1 MESYYS
7 ASNRALHFKSSSCV
21 KQFRKSGYEPS
32 DTDTDWQ
39 ESPSLELNLE
49 NVLTFDVSLNRRR
62 PSKSPYTWRHKGDV
76 QFPPLDLRK
85 QRVSRNASPFSKSEY
100 RKSPNVRR
108 NVSPFSKSEYRRR
121 HDTQSFSSSNR
132 KQNND
137 EGAVTAK
144 ANYSHRALYDTSRDR
159 SRVEKENSRKSE
171 PSVGEMNVMLA
182 NAKSLRGPNNAIS
195 LNTNNMFQST
205 ESISPS
211 DIFFTKGCSVFTQS
225 SKCDPMPRASSDR
238 NVSSVNKINQNGI
251 RIISSS
257 TILTRTRTM
266 NSSSTISRQSSNL
279 SRSAKKFTVKM
290 QVKSQKE
297 AWCSCIKKRYSCR
310 NSRKDQ
316 SPERGRHIDEA
327 SLIEKAFVVE
337 RLRQFWADKYQ
348 PASLEGLEGFTC
360 HKQQALL
367 LSHLVSSNEPLPHI
381 LLKGPSGSG
390 KRALSMALLLEIYGD
405 AICNEMRAM
414 QVVVPVSSSPHHTEL
429 NVHLE
434 PNARYAL
441 MALVQ
446 QISSEYA
453 LASEISRVNVKADSK
468 VIVLYD
474 VDKAVENMQHLIKW
488 IMDRYS
494 DACKLILLCESGASI
509 IELVKSRCTT
519 IEVEAPLTHEIMEV
533 LIEIARKEDLELS
546 RGFAAKIATK
556 SKQNLRRAIMALEA
570 CKAHYYPFA
579 EDQPISVGWEEAV
592 VELAAEILADPTQTR
607 LFSIRGKFQ
616 KLLAEFVHPK
626 LILLKLVEQFLKKVD
641 AGLKR
646 EIYYWHAY
654 YDKRLPIGTS
664 ALLKLEEFVAKFM
677 SMYRKQSGNIH
688 QLP

>member
-7 ASNRALHFKSSSCV
+7 ASNRALHFKSSPRV
-21 KQFRKSGYEPS
+21 KQIRKSGYEPS

-62 PSKSPYTWRHKGDV
+62 LSKSPYKSWRHEGDV
-76 QFPPLDLRK
+76 QFPRLDLQK
-85 QRVSRNASPFSKSEY
+85 QSVSRNVSPFSKSEY
-100 RKSPNVRR
+100 RKPPNVRR

-132 KQNND
+132 KQNNN
-137 EGAVTAK
+137 EGAVTAR

-159 SRVEKENSRKSE
+159 SRVEKENSHKSE
-171 PSVGEMNVMLA
+171 PSGGEMNVMLA
-182 NAKSLRGPNNAIS
+182 NAKSSRGLNNAIS
-195 LNTNNMFQST
+195 LNTNNMFRST

-225 SKCDPMPRASSDR
+225 SKFDPMPRASSDR

-257 TILTRTRTM
+257 TIL

-279 SRSAKKFTVKM
+279 SRSAKKFTVKR

-297 AWCSCIKKRYSCR
+297 AWCSCIKKGYSCR

-348 PASLEGLEGFTC
+348 PASLEGFTY

-414 QVVVPVSSSPHHTEL
+414 QVVVPVSSSPHHVEL

-453 LASEISRVNVKADSK
+453 LASEISRLNMKADSK

-488 IMDRYS
+488 IMDCYS

-616 KLLAEFVHPK
+616 KLLVEFVHPK

-646 EIYYWHAY
+646 QIYYWHAY

-677 SMYRKQSGNIH
+677 SIYRKQSGNIH